1 MSHDADRPLRR
12 VLVPLDG
19 SVRSHRVLPSAVA
32 LARQAGASLELLSV
46 HAAGGGWEQHL
57 QSLADDLSLKD
68 VDTTLV
74 STGPADEAIAEL
86 ADRVP
91 GTIVCM
97 ATRARTGLS
106 GVLVGSV
113 AARVVRR
120 VRSPVMLIGPQGW
133 SASHPPPAYSQ
144 LVVCLSGSER
154 SERLVPVAK
163 AWARQLDVRIAL
175 VHGHLE
181 PPDADRLRP
190 IATRLEALAEES
202 FRAPGTIGVH
212 LASGSTPAVGIQQH
226 LDQHPGSLALVSI
239 RTGSRLE
246 RLLPG
251 GFTTELLQDAPAP
264 VVTITP

>member
-1 MSHDADRPLRR
+1 MKSDAGRPLRR

-19 SVRSHRVLPSAVA
+19 SVRSRRVLPAAVA
-32 LARQAGASLELLSV
+32 FAKQAGVNLELLSV
-46 HAAGGGWEQHL
+46 HAPGGGWEQHL
-57 QSLADDLSLKD
+57 QSVADDLPVRD

-91 GTIVCM
+91 GTVVCM

-120 VRSPVMLIGPQGW
+120 ASSPVMLIGPH
-133 SASHPPPAYSQ
+133 ASTADVPSTYTTLA
-144 LVVCLSGSER
+144 VCLSGSER
-154 SERLVPVAK
+154 SARLVPIAST
-163 AWARQLDVRIAL
+163 WARQLGIGVAL
-175 VHGHLE
+175 VHGHVQ
-181 PPDADRLRP
+181 DAGTEDP
-190 IATRLEALAEES
+190 VEATMTRLHTLAGQVPS
-202 FRAPGTIGVH
+202 DHPPSVH
-212 LASGSTPAVGIQQH
+212 AASGATPADGVRRYLEQH
-226 LDQHPGSLALVSI
+226 RRALPLVSI

-246 RLLPG
+246 QLLPG
-251 GFTTELLQDAPAP
+251 GFTTELLQHAPGP